1 MRLTELIH
9 KKIDSYEH
17 KCNTTAD
24 QLEKCEIEF
33 RVAELW
39 SVLRLIEGIKQE
51 ADHGRK

>member
-1 MRLTELIH
+1 M
-9 KKIDSYEH
+9 
-17 KCNTTAD
+17 NTNATLQPTNSRNAK
-24 QLEKCEIEF
+24 LSSEWLNYEF